1 MNPICKTGTG
11 ELQEPTSN
19 GMMLKRIATNSF
31 KKQGREKEVSNHVF
45 LLRQGR

>member
-11 ELQEPTSN
+11 ELREPISN

-31 KKQGREKEVSNHVF
+31 KKQEREREVSKNVF
-45 LLRQGR
+45 MLR